1 MTIAMRHVVKFPAD
15 VQATAGVEV
24 IRSGGTYRFKLNYD
38 QLSPSGEVQSA
49 ALIAFM
55 DPVTKAMGVTTLS
68 AATNSNANIQSIA
81 ETETSAD
88 KVGYWNGSASY
99 QLTTFTSF
107 ARTLVA
113 SDDASAGRSTLG
125 VVIGTDVQAH
135 SANLD
140 AFSGKAAPSGDVV
153 GTSDTQTL
161 TGKTID
167 GGDNTITNVPNSAL
181 NVGTGANQIVALD
194 GTGKLPAI
202 DGSQLTGLP
211 GGGDMLKS
219 SYDPGAINANA
230 FDGYPIANRT
240 TLAGLSTTAFTTAYL
255 RESGREGTF
264 LWNGSN
270 LSTQVTADTGQG
282 DYVPP
287 TADTTGASGAWQRVR
302 KFGDLF
308 KTSEY
313 GDDIAKAMAA
323 CSARGGGT
331 VEINKVGS
339 LTVAKGL
346 IKPANVQL
354 VGLGGDKTIIVPT
367 FTSATDFAALTG
379 DGKGTWV
386 IATQDNNNGSM
397 TALPSFTAVGVDEMQ
412 VTFASA
418 HGLAV
423 GDELCFYDSA
433 DYSFS
438 AYRYYYR
445 RGCRHIVMGVNG
457 LTVYL
462 DTGFLGSYT
471 YSSTV
476 KAYKVNKWEG
486 KFGGFTVDATGVDP
500 TLSSWGVV
508 KVFRAASA
516 EVDDIK
522 VFGTDSSG
530 IEFDQCMNMRPTR
543 TRGASQMDG
552 AADTTHYPLLLTS
565 CSDVVITGGVGRGIW
580 CGGDISGY
588 DTAGG
593 TQSYRSGYDG
603 CEIVNSGT
611 SPAAGVHG
619 NSQECFYR
627 NCKIDGGACL
637 GGLNFTLENN
647 EVRVWRGTNSVL
659 YLGSDVVGGWMNI
672 INCNGRSIK
681 NGGGETPTAM
691 AAVYFRAEASASEE
705 VFFNIQGG
713 SIYAPSE
720 TRPVYIETLSTAAPV
735 SYAIEDVNVTL
746 DSCNTDGMVRVL
758 KSAAHA
764 TPRFA
769 VQRNIRGFTPAQP
782 WARWD
787 GGYNATQMEMPRN
800 RGTWNDTTSA
810 SPGTSQDLTIN
821 LQHAYPTGYPV
832 GGSASLL
839 TINLG
844 TKTHADVRD
853 LQVSYIRPFIGTGND
868 TNLSP
873 SAGFTVAWETW

>member
-1 MTIAMRHVVKFPAD
+1 MTIAMRHVVKFPAN

-24 IRSGGTYRFKLNYD
+24 ARSGGTYTFKLNYNE
-38 QLSPSGEVQSA
+38 LAPSSEVQSA

-55 DPVTKAMGVTTLS
+55 DPLTGAMGVTSLS
-68 AATNSNANIQSIA
+68 AATNSNANIQAIA
-81 ETETSAD
+81 QTPTDAD

-99 QLTTFTSF
+99 ALADFTSF

-113 SDDASAGRSTLG
+113 SADAGVARSALG
-125 VVIGTDVQAH
+125 SVIGTDVQAH
-135 SANLD
+135 SSNLD
-140 AFSGKAAPSGDVV
+140 DFSSKAAPAGVVV

-161 TGKTID
+161 TGKTIS
-167 GGDNTITNVPNSAL
+167 GSDNTLTHIPNSAL
-181 NVGTGANQIVALD
+181 NIGTAANQIVALD
-194 GTGKLPAI
+194 GSGKLPAI

-219 SYDPGAINANA
+219 SYDPGAIDSNA

-240 TLAGLSTTAFTTAYL
+240 TLAGLDMSKFTTAYL
-255 RESGREGTF
+255 RESGREGVF
-264 LWNGSN
+264 VRNLSD

-323 CSARGGGT
+323 CAARGGGT

-339 LTVAKGL
+339 MSLPKGL
-346 IKPANVQL
+346 IKPANVEL
-354 VGLGGDKTIIVPT
+354 VGLGAGKTIIVPT
-367 FTSATDFAALTG
+367 FTTLADFANLGG
-379 DGKGTWV
+379 DGVGYWSL
-386 IATQDNNNGSM
+386 ATQDGNSGSM
-397 TALPSFTAVGVDEMQ
+397 TELPAFSAVGKNETEMAF
-412 VTFASA
+412 TSA
-418 HGLAV
+418 HGLKV
-423 GDELCFYDSA
+423 GDEMCRYDSA

-438 AYRYYYR
+438 AYRPYYR
-445 RGCRHIVMGVNG
+445 RGDRCFIMGVDG
-457 LTVYL
+457 LKVYTDKGAL
-462 DTGFLGSYT
+462 DTYV

-476 KAYKVNKWEG
+476 KAYKVHKWEG
-486 KFGGFTVDATGVDP
+486 KFGGFSVDASGVDP
-500 TLSSWGVV
+500 ALSSWGVV

-516 EVDDIK
+516 EVDDIE

-530 IEFDQCMNMRPTR
+530 IEFDQCMNMRPPR
-543 TRGASQMDG
+543 MRCASQMDG

-588 DTAGG
+588 DTPGG

-637 GGLNFTLENN
+637 GGLNFTLDSND
-647 EVRVWRGTNSVL
+647 VTVHRGTNSVL
-659 YLGSDVVGGWMNI
+659 YYGSDVVGGWMNI
-672 INCNGRSIK
+672 INCNASSQK
-681 NGGGETPTAM
+681 NGGGEAAPR
-691 AAVYFRAEASASEE
+691 AAVFFRVEASASEE
-705 VFFNIQGG
+705 VFLNIQGG
-713 SIYAPSE
+713 SIFASAE
-720 TRPVYIETLSTAAPV
+720 TRPMYFETLSTAAPL
-735 SYAIEDVNVTL
+735 SYAIDGVRV
-746 DSCNTDGMVRVL
+746 DFQSCNTDGFVRVL
-758 KSAAHA
+758 KSAAHT
-764 TPRFA
+764 TPQFA
-769 VQRNIRGFTPAQP
+769 IQRNIKNFVPSQP

-787 GGYNATQMEMPRN
+787 GGYVATQMEMPPYA
-800 RGTWNDTTSA
+800 GTWSDTSTAVA
-810 SPGTSQDLTIN
+810 SIN
-821 LQHAYPTGYPV
+821 SIITLPHAYPTGYPV
-832 GGSASLL
+832 KAWAMI
-839 TINLG
+839 TTNNLG
-844 TKTHADVRD
+844 PNVVTLIWDKG
-853 LQVSYIRPFIGTGND
+853 LSYIRPMIATASGSNFTSGV
-868 TNLSP
+868 
-873 SAGFTVAWETW
+873 AFTVDWGVK